1 MIAEPAGSIAASSL
15 SVTQRALYLAEE
27 LGLPVFPC
35 RSREEIINGRTWGP
49 KSPLTPNGFKDAS
62 RNVERICELFEPFP
76 DALIGVPTGGASNL
90 FCIDVDPRGVEW
102 YSNNAERLNARRVHK
117 TQRGHHLLYRAA
129 GLGCTTSTLAD
140 GVDTRGDG
148 GYVIYWPA
156 HGLEA
161 TGDIEDVGELPVW
174 VSDALKAADARKTE
188 RTPSDGGIG
197 ADRSR
202 DLLARVGRDVRAGL
216 ADYQIL
222 ANHRNHP
229 HAQDEPDPDRAV
241 QRCIDMVRM
250 GQQSPKQQ
258 NSTTDDDKKYEWAP
272 PPVVTYGE
280 DFDPA
285 AIPLRQWLIFGR
297 YARGEGTVYGGPPGV
312 NKSSL
317 LLVDA
322 VQAVTGRSLLGDRI
336 DQMGE
341 VLFLVGEDRRRDF
354 EARLAGVCAY
364 YNIAPRELRNRLHV
378 VYQPEID
385 PTSYTLGA
393 MVQDV
398 ATLNTMMFEWV
409 RKFPNLAALFI
420 DPMISW
426 HRLLENDNAAMQLL
440 CVALRGLAS
449 QANIAV
455 AFDHHVTKVSMFDV
469 EAHVGNLAAL
479 RGGSTIAADMR
490 WAFTMARLKPETAA
504 QYGIAEEDRKVYRR
518 LDTLKA
524 SYGPDDEGPRLLK
537 IESVRIA
544 NGETVGVL
552 TPVDTDRLL
561 IAGQERREAV
571 KQEHRESLADALG
584 RMLRDKAPRSAG
596 EASLWLAQHEPRL
609 FVGAKGEP
617 QSDRTIRRKL
627 PTAIGEG
634 LDWQRLGGS
643 VRIVCRVSGK
653 GNATRHE
660 IDFEQEEVEGG
671 QT

>member
-1 MIAEPAGSIAASSL
+1 MIAQPSEAVRTTSAL
-15 SVTQRALYLAEE
+15 TVTQRALYLAEE

-35 RSREEIINGRTWGP
+35 RAREKKSNGRTWGA

-62 RNVERICELFEPFP
+62 TNIERISELFEPFP
-76 DALIGVPTGGASNL
+76 DALIGVPTGAASKL
-90 FCIDVDPRGVEW
+90 FCIDVDPRGATW
-102 YSNNAERLNARRVHK
+102 YSQNADRLNARRVHK
-117 TQRGHHLLYRAA
+117 THRGHHLLYRAA
-129 GLGCTTSTLAD
+129 GFGCTTSTLAD

-161 TGDIEDVGELPVW
+161 TGDIEDVGELPDW
-174 VSDALKAADARKTE
+174 VADTLKAADARKLE
-188 RTPSDGGIG
+188 RIPSDGGVG
-197 ADRSR
+197 PDRSR
-202 DLLARVGRDVRAGL
+202 DLLVRVGRDVRAGL
-216 ADYQIL
+216 ADYQII
-222 ANHRNHP
+222 ANHRAHP
-229 HAQDEPDPDRAV
+229 HAADQTDADRAV
-241 QRCIDMVRM
+241 QRCIDMART

-258 NSTTDDDKKYEWAP
+258 NGATDDGKEFDWAP

-285 AIPLRQWLIFGR
+285 AIPLRQWLIVGR

-322 VQAVTGRSLLGDRI
+322 VQTVTGRNLLGDRI
-336 DQMGE
+336 DQTGA

-354 EARLAGVCAY
+354 EARLAGVCAF
-364 YNIAPRELRNRLHV
+364 YNIAPGELRNRLHV

-385 PTSYTLGA
+385 PTQYTLGA
-393 MVQDV
+393 MVDDV
-398 ATLNTMMFEWV
+398 ATLNAMMFDWV
-409 RKFPNLAALFI
+409 RKFPDLVALFI

-469 EAHVGNLAAL
+469 EAHVGNLASL
-479 RGGSTIAADMR
+479 RGGSAIAADMR
-490 WAFTMARLKPETAA
+490 WAFTMAKLKPDTAA

-524 SYGPDDEGPRLLK
+524 SYGPDDDGPRILK

-552 TPVDTDRLL
+552 TAVDGEQLRTAGKEREQ
-561 IAGQERREAV
+561 IARQTQREF
-571 KQEHRESLADALG
+571 LADALG
-584 RMLRDKAPRSAG
+584 RMLREKSPRSAG
-596 EASLWLAQHEPRL
+596 DAALWIVQHEPTL
-609 FVGAKGEP
+609 FAGKKGEAL
-617 QSDRTIRRKL
+617 SDRTVRRKL
-627 PTAIGEG
+627 PAAIGAG
-634 LDWQRLGGS
+634 LDWQRLGGAH
-643 VRIVCRVSGK
+643 RIICRVSGT
-653 GNATRHE
+653 GNATRHD
-660 IDFEQEEVEGG
+660 IDFEQGE
-671 QT
+671 TT